1 MKKQSYRILVA
12 AALAMVGW
20 SCNQSDPTVKGD
32 YVQGVFVM
40 NEGNFFDNNGGVSY
54 FKRESTTAD
63 ADVFNL
69 VNNVPLQG
77 GVRGYAVAGD
87 KGVILVDN
95 SKAGLD
101 RVQIVDANSFT
112 TIGSMGTPDIENPR
126 KVVVSGNTKA
136 YVSCW
141 GPTGAFPNFFTNAGY
156 VAVIDLLTNKVV
168 KKIPTTKG
176 AEAIVLA
183 GGKLFVGT
191 IDYSGSNVL
200 TVISTATDEVVR
212 SVNYAASPIPV
223 GMDANGKLWV
233 NAGSDMIRVDPDSY
247 QSESTIKIGTNA
259 AATVGNFAFSNDKK
273 TIYFGLSTDYGV
285 SGATYKIS
293 INDTQINL
301 STPFLNRYFS
311 GLAVDPSQGLIYG
324 GVNPSYAQSG
334 YAVRYRADGS
344 LVDSVKVGVAP
355 IGFTF
360 R

>member
-12 AALAMVGW
+12 AALSMVGW
-20 SCNQSDPTVKGD
+20 SCNQSDPAVKGD
-32 YVQGVFVM
+32 YIQGVFVM
-40 NEGNFFDNNGGVSY
+40 NEGNFFDNNGGISY
-54 FKRESTTAD
+54 FKRESATAVG
-63 ADVFNL
+63 DVFNL

-87 KGVILVDN
+87 NGVILVDN

-101 RVQIVDANSFT
+101 RVEIIDANSFKT
-112 TIGSMGTPDIENPR
+112 VAYLGTPDIENPR
-126 KVVVSGNTKA
+126 KVVVASNTKA

-141 GPTGAFPNFFTNAGY
+141 GSTGSSSNFFPNAGY
-156 VAVIDLLTNKVV
+156 VAVIDLATNKVV

-176 AEAIVLA
+176 AEGMILA

-200 TVISTATDEVVR
+200 TVISTSTDEVIK
-212 SVNYAASPIPV
+212 SVNFAASPSPV
-223 GMDANGKLWV
+223 GMDANGKLWI
-233 NAGSDMIRVDPDSY
+233 NAGIDLVRLDPDTY
-247 QSESTIKIGTNA
+247 LSESTLKIGTDA
-259 AATVGNFAFSNDKK
+259 TVTVGNFALSNDKK
-273 TIYFGLSTDYGV
+273 TIYFGVSKDYGA
-285 SGATYKIS
+285 SGSTYKFS

-301 STPFLNRYFS
+301 SAPFVNRYFS

-324 GVNPSYAQSG
+324 GVNPTYTQSG

-344 LVDSVKVGVAP
+344 VVDSVKVGVAP